1 VISMAGNVKSLNR
14 VVLVGNVQPREPE
27 VSHIPSLGRDVAKF
41 TIVTK
46 EGYMDKSNQWQESS
60 EWHNIVAWG
69 YNAKKVEKSI
79 KRGSLVLVEGKIK
92 SRKWQDKN
100 GQDRRTTEIIADTI
114 VPLDRGQQ
122 GSSDSSSSYDS
133 GKSYNG
139 GSSNFDNDN
148 NPEVTPEAQIDDI
161 PYDDPF

>member
-1 VISMAGNVKSLNR
+1 MAGNVKSLNR

-27 VSHIPSLGRDVAKF
+27 VSHIPSLGRDVAKL

-46 EGYMDKSNQWQESS
+46 EGYMDKNNQWQESS

-79 KRGSLVLVEGKIK
+79 KRGSLVLIEGKIK

-122 GSSDSSSSYDS
+122 GASDSSYSNS
-133 GKSYNG
+133 GDGFNG
-139 GSSNFDNDN
+139 ESSNSESENGQN
-148 NPEVTPEAQIDDI
+148 ITPEAQIDDI

>member
-1 VISMAGNVKSLNR
+1 MAGNVKSLNR

-46 EGYMDKSNQWQESS
+46 EGYMDKNNQWQESS

-69 YNAKKVEKSI
+69 YNAKKVEKNI

-122 GSSDSSSSYDS
+122 GSSDSFSSNES
-133 GKSYNG
+133 GNSYNG
-139 GSSNFDNDN
+139 GPSNFDNGNKPD
-148 NPEVTPEAQIDDI
+148 VTPEAQIDDI

>member
-1 VISMAGNVKSLNR
+1 MAGNVKSLNR
-14 VVLVGNVQPREPE
+14 VVLVGNIQPREPE
-27 VSHIPSLGRDVAKF
+27 VSHIPTLGRDVAKF

-46 EGYMDKSNQWQESS
+46 EGYMDKNNQWQESS

-69 YNAKKVEKSI
+69 YNAKKVEKNLN
-79 KRGSLVLVEGKIK
+79 RGSLVLVEGEIK

-114 VPLDRGQQ
+114 VPLDKGQRGSAE
-122 GSSDSSSSYDS
+122 GSSYS
-133 GKSYNG
+133 GAE
-139 GSSNFDNDN
+139 N
-148 NPEVTPEAQIDDI
+148 NNYESGNNTDATPEAQIDDI

>member
-1 VISMAGNVKSLNR
+1 MIKMAGNVKSLNR

-46 EGYMDKSNQWQESS
+46 EGYMDKNNQWQESS

-122 GSSDSSSSYDS
+122 GSSDNSSSYDS
-133 GKSYNG
+133 GNSYSG
-139 GSSNFDNDN
+139 GSSNSENGN
-148 NPEVTPEAQIDDI
+148 NPDSTPEAQIDDI

>member
-1 VISMAGNVKSLNR
+1 MAGNVKSLNR

-27 VSHIPSLGRDVAKF
+27 VSHIPSIGRDVAKF

-46 EGYMDKSNQWQESS
+46 EGYMDKENQWKESS

-69 YNAKKVEKSI
+69 YNAKKIEKNV
-79 KRGSLVLVEGKIK
+79 KRGSLVLIEGKIK

-100 GQDRRTTEIIADTI
+100 GQDRRTTEIIADTV
-114 VPLDRGQQ
+114 VPLDRSQQ
-122 GSSDSSSSYDS
+122 SNNES
-133 GKSYNG
+133 SYNG
-139 GSSNFDNDN
+139 DGSTYKNSSDFNSGN
-148 NPEVTPEAQIDDI
+148 NSEITPEAQIDDI

>member
-1 VISMAGNVKSLNR
+1 MAGNVKSLNR

-46 EGYMDKSNQWQESS
+46 EGYMDKNNQWQESS

-79 KRGSLVLVEGKIK
+79 KRGSLVLIEGKIK

-122 GSSDSSSSYDS
+122 GGSEGSSYGS
-133 GKSYNG
+133 SNNNYNG
-139 GSSNFDNDN
+139 GPSNYDDESDNDS
-148 NPEVTPEAQIDDI
+148 TPEAQIDDI

>member
-1 VISMAGNVKSLNR
+1 MAGNVKSLNR

-69 YNAKKVEKSI
+69 YNAKKVEKNI

-139 GSSNFDNDN
+139 GPSNFDNDN

>member
-1 VISMAGNVKSLNR
+1 MANKRSLNK

-27 VSHIPSLGRDVAKF
+27 VSHIPSLNKDVAKF
-41 TIVTK
+41 TIVTA
-46 EGYMDKSNQWQESS
+46 EVYMDKNNQWQESS

-69 YNAKKVEKSI
+69 FNAKKVEKSI
-79 KRGSLVLVEGKIK
+79 KRGSLVLIEGKIK

-100 GQDRRTTEIIADTI
+100 GQDRRTTEIIADTV
-114 VPLDRGQQ
+114 VPLDREQKN
-122 GSSDSSSSYDS
+122 GSGSSSYNGS
-133 GKSYNG
+133 ESSYNG
-139 GSSNFDNDN
+139 GPSKFDNDN

>member
-1 VISMAGNVKSLNR
+1 MAGNVKSLNR

-79 KRGSLVLVEGKIK
+79 KRGSLVLIEGKIK

-122 GSSDSSSSYDS
+122 GSSDGSSSYDS
-133 GKSYNG
+133 GNSYNG
-139 GSSNFDNDN
+139 GSSNLDNEN

>member
-1 VISMAGNVKSLNR
+1 MAGNVKSLNR

-27 VSHIPSLGRDVAKF
+27 VNHIPSLGRDVAKF

-46 EGYMDKSNQWQESS
+46 EGYMDKNNQWQESS

-79 KRGSLVLVEGKIK
+79 KRGSLVLIEGKIK

-122 GSSDSSSSYDS
+122 GGSDGSSY
-133 GKSYNG
+133 GKSENNYNG
-139 GSSNFDNDN
+139 GSSDSEGDGNQD
-148 NPEVTPEAQIDDI
+148 VTPEAQIDDI

>member
-1 VISMAGNVKSLNR
+1 MAGNVKSLNR

-27 VSHIPSLGRDVAKF
+27 VSHIPSLDRDVAKF

-46 EGYMDKSNQWQESS
+46 EGYMDKNNQWQESS
-60 EWHNIVAWG
+60 EWHNIVVWG

-100 GQDRRTTEIIADTI
+100 GQDRRTTEILADNI
-114 VPLDRGQQ
+114 VPLDRGQK
-122 GSSDSSSSYDS
+122 GSSDNSSSYDS
-133 GKSYNG
+133 GNSYSG
-139 GSSNFDNDN
+139 GSSNFENGN
-148 NPEVTPEAQIDDI
+148 NTDSTPEAQIDDI